1 MTKKRKKKKSRIYI
15 IWLMNL
21 CLTIA
26 VIAFFVWHESVPDVS
41 PENALKTYMAHILNR
56 EYEQMYEMI
65 DAGTSGNISKEDFVK
80 RNSAIYEGIG
90 VDNMKVHITS
100 YDKEQK
106 EICYETSMDT
116 VAGNVTFENKAS
128 FILEK
133 GKYKLIWND
142 SLIFPELDSTD
153 KVKVSTTSAKRGQII
168 DRNGHML
175 AGEGVASSIGVVP
188 GKLENKND
196 AISQLAELLEMKTED
211 IEKKL
216 AAKWVK
222 DDSFVPLKTAPK
234 VNELKLMSIEPDQE
248 TLAEKDRQEKLLE
261 IPGVKISDITV
272 REYPLGEAAAHL
284 VGYVQNVTAEDL
296 EEHAGEGYTSNS
308 VIGKSGMEGLFE
320 KELKGQNGCA
330 ISIVDSNGNKKKIV
344 VSTIVENG
352 KDIKLTID
360 SDLQKE
366 LYEQFK
372 DDKSCS
378 VAMNQYTGEVLALS
392 STPSYDNNDFIMG
405 MSNEKWTV
413 LNEDERKPMYNRF
426 RQVWCPGSTFKPI
439 IAAIGL
445 TTGAIDPDEDYGN
458 EGLSWQKDSSWGS
471 YYVTTLHAYEPVILK
486 NALIYSDNIYFA
498 KAALKIGERDMESSL
513 TKLGFNE
520 ELPFDIKVAKS
531 QFSNTDKIEKEIQ
544 LADSGYGQGQIL
556 VNPLHMACIYSA
568 FCNEGNMIKPY
579 LTYKEDAIPNVWITA
594 AFTKDA
600 AQMVLEDTKE
610 VINNPH
616 GTGYAACRTDITL
629 AGKTGTAEIKAS
641 KEDTTGTELGWFSVF
656 TTDENMDRP
665 IMIISMVEDIKWF
678 IKKFGIIFVIKEWKY
693 TDKGWF
699 CYELCVP
706 EPPEVTEIVDGSC
719 LVRIKP
725 LSKEQREMSERC
737 VQGLGYQ
744 GNNLLCSNWDT
755 DHMEKLDY
763 NGMYEYLYAM
773 KHQKAF
779 DAEDYPNGIPKEEF
793 ESLIMEYLPVTAEQI
808 QEYAVFDEKNQTYV
822 WVRLGC
828 LNYAP
833 TFFGTSLPEVI
844 DIKENEDGTVTL
856 TVDAVCDMVICD
868 DAVITHELT
877 VKFADDGSFQYL
889 GNEIL
894 NDGIK
899 EIPDYQ
905 YRINVN

>member
-21 CLTIA
+21 CLITA
-26 VIAFFVWHESVPDVS
+26 VVAFFVWYESVPDVS
-41 PENALKTYMAHILNR
+41 PEKVLKTYMAHISNR

-65 DAGTSGNISKEDFVK
+65 DAGISGNISQEDFVK
-80 RNSAIYEGIG
+80 RNSAIYEGID

-296 EEHAGEGYTSNS
+296 EEHDGEGYTSNS

-320 KELKGQNGCA
+320 KELKGQNGCS
-330 ISIVDSNGNKKKIV
+330 ITIVDSNGNKKKII

-360 SDLQKE
+360 SNLQKE

-378 VAMNQYTGEVLALS
+378 VAMNQYTGEVLALV
-392 STPSYDNNDFIMG
+392 STPSYDNNDFIRG
-405 MSNEKWTV
+405 MSSEKWNA
-413 LNEDERKPMYNRF
+413 LNEDENKPMYNRF

-445 TTGAIDPDEDYGN
+445 TTGAIDPNEDYGN

-471 YYVTTLHAYEPVILK
+471 YHVTTLHAYEPVILK

-498 KAALKIGERDMESSL
+498 KAALKIGSENFMNTLNEI
-513 TKLGFNE
+513 GFNQDM
-520 ELPFDIKVAKS
+520 PFEIAMQES
-531 QFSNTDKIEKEIQ
+531 TYSNTDKIETEIQ
-544 LADSGYGQGQIL
+544 LADSGYEQGQIL
-556 VNPLHMACIYSA
+556 VNPLHLASIYTS
-568 FCNEGNMIKPY
+568 FLNEGNMIKPY
-579 LTYKEDAIPNVWITA
+579 LKYKEEASGETWIENAFSKENVEEIMQGVEGVVN
-594 AFTKDA
+594 DP
-600 AQMVLEDTKE
+600 E
-610 VINNPH
+610 
-616 GTGYAACRTDITL
+616 GTGYAAHRDDILL
-629 AGKTGTAEIKAS
+629 AGKTGTAELKAT
-641 KEDTTGTELGWFSVF
+641 KEDTSGKEIGWFSVF
-656 TTDENMDRP
+656 TADKSVDKP
-665 IMIISMVEDIKWF
+665 ILLISMVENVKGIGGSGYVV
-678 IKKFGIIFVIKEWKY
+678 KKDATV
-693 TDKGWF
+693 
-699 CYELCVP
+699 
-706 EPPEVTEIVDGSC
+706 
-719 LVRIKP
+719 
-725 LSKEQREMSERC
+725 
-737 VQGLGYQ
+737 
-744 GNNLLCSNWDT
+744 
-755 DHMEKLDY
+755 LD
-763 NGMYEYLYAM
+763 EY
-773 KHQKAF
+773 F
-779 DAEDYPNGIPKEEF
+779 EE
-793 ESLIMEYLPVTAEQI
+793 
-808 QEYAVFDEKNQTYV
+808 
-822 WVRLGC
+822 
-828 LNYAP
+828 
-833 TFFGTSLPEVI
+833 
-844 DIKENEDGTVTL
+844 
-856 TVDAVCDMVICD
+856 
-868 DAVITHELT
+868 
-877 VKFADDGSFQYL
+877 
-889 GNEIL
+889 
-894 NDGIK
+894 
-899 EIPDYQ
+899 
-905 YRINVN
+905 

>member
-1 MTKKRKKKKSRIYI
+1 MTKKKKKKKSRIYI

-21 CLTIA
+21 CLIIA
-26 VIAFFVWHESVPDVS
+26 VIAFFVWHKSVPDVS

-168 DRNGHML
+168 DRNGHLL

-222 DDSFVPLKTAPK
+222 DDSFVPLKTVPK

-360 SDLQKE
+360 SNLQKE

-372 DDKSCS
+372 DDKSCT
-378 VAMNQYTGEVLALS
+378 VAMNQYTGEVLALV
-392 STPSYDNNDFIMG
+392 STPSYDNNDFIRG
-405 MSNEKWTV
+405 MSSEKWNA
-413 LNEDERKPMYNRF
+413 LNEDENKPMYNRF

-445 TTGAIDPDEDYGN
+445 TTGAIDPNEDYGN

-471 YYVTTLHAYEPVILK
+471 YHVTTLHAYEPVILK

-498 KAALKIGERDMESSL
+498 KAALKIGENDMESSL
-513 TKLGFNE
+513 TKLGFNDV
-520 ELPFDIKVAKS
+520 LPFDIKMAKS
-531 QFSNTDKIEKEIQ
+531 QFSNTEKIEKEIQ

-579 LTYKEDAIPNVWITA
+579 LTYKEDAMPDVWIKE

-600 AQMVLEDTKE
+600 AQTVLEDTKE
-610 VINNPH
+610 VISNPH

-665 IMIISMVEDIKWF
+665 IMIISMVEDVKGRGGSGYVVKKDSQVLEKW
-678 IKKFGIIFVIKEWKY
+678 
-693 TDKGWF
+693 
-699 CYELCVP
+699 
-706 EPPEVTEIVDGSC
+706 
-719 LVRIKP
+719 
-725 LSKEQREMSERC
+725 LSD
-737 VQGLGYQ
+737 
-744 GNNLLCSNWDT
+744 N
-755 DHMEKLDY
+755 
-763 NGMYEYLYAM
+763 
-773 KHQKAF
+773 
-779 DAEDYPNGIPKEEF
+779 
-793 ESLIMEYLPVTAEQI
+793 
-808 QEYAVFDEKNQTYV
+808 
-822 WVRLGC
+822 
-828 LNYAP
+828 
-833 TFFGTSLPEVI
+833 
-844 DIKENEDGTVTL
+844 
-856 TVDAVCDMVICD
+856 
-868 DAVITHELT
+868 
-877 VKFADDGSFQYL
+877 
-889 GNEIL
+889 
-894 NDGIK
+894 
-899 EIPDYQ
+899 
-905 YRINVN
+905 